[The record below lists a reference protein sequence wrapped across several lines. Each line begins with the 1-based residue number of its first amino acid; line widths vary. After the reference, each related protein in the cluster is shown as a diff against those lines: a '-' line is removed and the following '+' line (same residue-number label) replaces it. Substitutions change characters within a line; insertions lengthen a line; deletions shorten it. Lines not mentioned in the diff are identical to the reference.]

1 VAHFAA
7 TLLEAILN
15 AFISFFL
22 QKLNIYLLITTHI
35 IAFYTTSQVT
45 RRYLRNSD
53 MPTRIRQDPWE
64 RVDPDPR
71 VHDPQVFFGG

>member
-1 VAHFAA
+1 MANFAA

-15 AFISFFL
+15 AFILFFL
-22 QKLNIYLLITTHI
+22 QQLSIYLLNTTHI
-35 IAFYTTSQVT
+35 IAFYLARQVT
-45 RRYLRNSD
+45 RRYLQNSD

-71 VHDPQVFFGG
+71 VRDLQVFFGR

>member
-35 IAFYTTSQVT
+35 IAFYKTWQVT
-45 RRYLRNSD
+45 HRYLQNSD
-53 MPTRIRQDPWE
+53 MPTQIRQDLWE

-71 VHDPQVFFGG
+71 VRDPQVFSGR